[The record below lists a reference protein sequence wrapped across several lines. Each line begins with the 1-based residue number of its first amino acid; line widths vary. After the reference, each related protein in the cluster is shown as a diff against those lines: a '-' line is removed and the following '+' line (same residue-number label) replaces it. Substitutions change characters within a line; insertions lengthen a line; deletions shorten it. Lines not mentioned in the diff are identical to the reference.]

1 MDNTSFDSILM
12 GLIKRYPS
20 IREGSTITFCD
31 LPFGAEE
38 AFIVSPGRG
47 HRFMT
52 PIVDICVEPSVNYA
66 SWIDVTLTVTGDVPR
81 GFMLKAYRLIYR
93 QTKFGDEERAYINTY
108 SKE

>member
-1 MDNTSFDSILM
+1 MDNTSFDFVLM

-20 IREGSTITFCD
+20 IREGSIITFCD
-31 LPFGAEE
+31 LPRGAEE

-47 HRFMT
+47 HKFIT
-52 PIVDICVEPSVNYA
+52 PVVNISIEPSVNHA
-66 SWIDVTLTVTGDVPR
+66 SWIDVTLTVMGDVPR

-93 QTKFGDEERAYINTY
+93 QTKFGDAERAYINTY